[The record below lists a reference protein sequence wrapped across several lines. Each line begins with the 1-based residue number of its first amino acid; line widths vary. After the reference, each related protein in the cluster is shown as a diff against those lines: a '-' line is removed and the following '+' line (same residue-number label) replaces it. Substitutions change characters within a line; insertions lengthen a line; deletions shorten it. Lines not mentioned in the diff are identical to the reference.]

1 MRTWLRALN
10 HQRKQARISRR
21 VAVETRW
28 GFRFIGPAVMQ
39 SGTFEQGSADLTAH
53 LIWSSDRFVN
63 VGANAG
69 YYCAI
74 AQTKGIPTLA
84 IEPNPTTVALLQR
97 NMQLNGW
104 DTDIAILPVAVGDR
118 SGFIE
123 IFGEGTGASV
133 VPGWAGNPT
142 VAGKTVPVVRLE
154 TVVPAP
160 VAGEQM
166 FILMDVE
173 GFELAALKGARALIE
188 ANPQPIWM
196 VEISH
201 TVHQPK
207 GTKTNPN
214 FAETL
219 NLFRSAGYSVLATEH
234 GAQDVSWDDL
244 LNGAH
249 KSAGDNYLFCR
260 SEMKTRLLEQFG

>member
-1 MRTWLRALN
+1 
-10 HQRKQARISRR
+10 
-21 VAVETRW
+21 
-28 GFRFIGPAVMQ
+28 MQ
-39 SGTFEQGSADLTAH
+39 SGSFEQASVDLTAH
-53 LIWSSDRFVN
+53 LIWRSDRFVN

-74 AQTKGIPTLA
+74 AQTRDIPTVA

-104 DTDIAILPVAVGDR
+104 DQNISVLPVATGDR

-160 VAGEQM
+160 AIGEKV
-166 FILMDVE
+166 FVLMDVE
-173 GFELAALKGARALIE
+173 GFELAALKGARTLVE
-188 ANPQPIWM
+188 ATSKPVWM
-196 VEISH
+196 VEISR
-201 TVHQPK
+201 TVHQPD
-207 GTKTNPN
+207 GVGTNPN
-214 FAETL
+214 FAETMM
-219 NLFRSAGYSVLATEH
+219 LFRDAGYSALATER
-234 GAQDVSWDDL
+234 GAQDVTWDAL
-244 LNGAH
+244 ISGEHA
-249 KSAGDNYLFCR
+249 SAGDNFVFCDQVL
-260 SEMKTRLLEQFG
+260 KQDLLEKFSQG